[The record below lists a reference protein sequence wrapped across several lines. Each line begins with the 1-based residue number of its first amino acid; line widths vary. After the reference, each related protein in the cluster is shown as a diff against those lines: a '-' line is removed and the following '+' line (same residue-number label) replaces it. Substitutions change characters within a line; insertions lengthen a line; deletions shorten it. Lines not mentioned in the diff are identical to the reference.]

1 MDSSLQP
8 IITLE
13 GERIALG
20 PIHRDLIPINERWMN
35 QLSTTRFLHMG
46 IYSYE
51 NEVDWYENVARSTTN
66 SYFAIYELPTYRPI
80 GGVNLHS
87 IDRLHRKAELGI
99 MIGEPDA
106 RGKGLGTEAVMLMC
120 DFGFN
125 ALGLHSIM
133 LLTSGWN
140 IAGPKAYV
148 RAGFKE
154 IGRRRE
160 ARWFMGRYW
169 DDVYYDILASE
180 FESPV
185 VAKMITADLPGF
197 E

>member
-1 MDSSLQP
+1 MDSSLHP
-8 IITLE
+8 IITIE
-13 GERIALG
+13 GEQIALG
-20 PIHRDLIPINERWMN
+20 PIRRDYMPLYERWMN
-35 QLSTTRFLHMG
+35 QLSTTRFLNMG
-46 IYSYE
+46 IYSHE
-51 NEVDWYENVARSTTN
+51 NEVDWYETVARSTTN
-66 SYFAIYELPTYRPI
+66 SYFTIYELPEYRPI
-80 GGVNLHS
+80 GGVNLHG

-106 RGKGLGTEAVMLMC
+106 RGKGYGTEAVMLMC

-125 ALGLHSIM
+125 ALGLNSIM

-140 IAGPKAYV
+140 VAGQKAYV
-148 RAGFKE
+148 KAGFTE

-160 ARWFMGRYW
+160 ARWFLDRYW

-185 VAKMITADLPGF
+185 VRKMITADLPDMD
-197 E
+197 